1 MNRPLNSL
9 SVMYI
14 QIIKFDSWVAYAR
27 TGVVVSAL
35 THFINP
41 MFIKAKGSVSFVFT
55 LVLVEVLKC
64 VDLSCL
70 FCSKLLKT
78 KTFYI
83 FFWSFSGKKLRFFP
97 PSCVHKDKI
106 CLLLLSDCHIRNKTC
121 YKYNITIK
129 YLFLLNKD
137 CKNNKRSKFPIFRDT
152 CISYILIQ
160 LSYHI

>member
-14 QIIKFDSWVAYAR
+14 QIIKFDSWVPYAR

-35 THFINP
+35 MYFINP

-70 FCSKLLKT
+70 FFAANCSKVKT
-78 KTFYI
+78 KTFFLE
-83 FFWSFSGKKLRFFP
+83 FF
-97 PSCVHKDKI
+97 
-106 CLLLLSDCHIRNKTC
+106 
-121 YKYNITIK
+121 
-129 YLFLLNKD
+129 
-137 CKNNKRSKFPIFRDT
+137 
-152 CISYILIQ
+152 
-160 LSYHI
+160 